1 MTLTKSVNKI
11 TGAIFI
17 ACLSLMSLYLAE
29 YSLIFMGII
38 PIAFALIFFNEGLM
52 SAILKAGF
60 TYATALVFLKVGQIN
75 RSLIPLFLLGMI
87 FVVLIS
93 LKIPAKYQIF
103 LAFVLISLT
112 FIFLFKLEMIENK
125 LTIDKMAAGFK
136 KLIESSYPYRFDLD
150 IYKRVVALYPALIS
164 MLAMA
169 YAVVSTKLIRNYL
182 SYKDRGIDDIKDLDQ
197 IRMNPKDLL
206 GLGLILALIYFMA
219 NFMGIDRLYILA
231 NIIFISM
238 LIFVVNGLSLFDY
251 MLKKSSLP
259 LTRAFQWF
267 FMIILFQV
275 IFIPLLFFG
284 FADIFIDFRSR
295 RKNAK

>member
-38 PIAFALIFFNEGLM
+38 PIAFALTFFNEGLM

-75 RSLIPLFLLGMI
+75 RRLIPFFLLGLI

-103 LAFVLISLT
+103 LAFVLISLI

-125 LTIDKMAAGFK
+125 LTIDKMAADFK
-136 KLIESSYPYRFDLD
+136 GLIESAYSYRFDLD
-150 IYKRVVALYPALIS
+150 IYKRVVALYPSLIS
-164 MLAMA
+164 MLAMV

-182 SYKDRGIDDIKDLDQ
+182 SYKDKGIDDIKDLDQ

-206 GLGLILALIYFMA
+206 GFCLILALIYFIG

-251 MLKKSSLP
+251 VLKKSSLP

>member
-38 PIAFALIFFNEGLM
+38 PIAFALTFFNEGFI
-52 SAILKAGF
+52 SVFLKAGF
-60 TYATALVFLKVGQIN
+60 TYVTALVFLKVGQIN
-75 RSLIPLFLLGMI
+75 RSFIPLFLVALI

-93 LKIPAKYQIF
+93 LKISAKYQIF
-103 LAFVLISLT
+103 LAFALISLI

-125 LTIDKMAAGFK
+125 LTIDKMAADFK
-136 KLIESSYPYRFDLD
+136 GLIESAYSYRFDID
-150 IYKRVVALYPALIS
+150 IYKRVVALYPSLIS
-164 MLAMA
+164 MIAMV
-169 YAVVSTKLIRNYL
+169 YAVLATKLIRNYL
-182 SYKDRGIDDIKDLDQ
+182 SYKDKSIDDIRELDQ

-206 GLGLILALIYFMA
+206 GFGLILALIYFMA
-219 NFMGIDRLYILA
+219 NFMGIDRIYILA

-238 LIFVVNGLSLFDY
+238 LIFIVNGLSLFDY

-275 IFIPLLFFG
+275 IIIPLLFFG